1 MKLRTL
7 LALAV
12 LVAAPAGAAD
22 HTAKTDVYAVV
33 GARILPVSGPVV
45 ENGTLVMRDG
55 LIVAVGA
62 GVQAPAGARVFDGKG
77 LSVTPGLIDGFGGIG
92 LPAAGTG
99 RPGGAPSAVATG
111 GPVAPAAKPLAPEQN
126 ALERIRVA
134 DALKA
139 RDQGVTTALVVPRE
153 GVLPGRSVIV
163 NLSGGD
169 ADGMALRQPAF
180 LHLHLA
186 TLRREYPSSLMGT
199 IALARQALLDA
210 TRYRDA
216 WADYER
222 APRGKQRPR
231 FDASAAAWQDV
242 LAGRQTLMVTASRE
256 NDIRRAL
263 ALADEFKLQ
272 LAVAGAPQAH
282 RVAELLKQRK
292 LPLLVTVNFDPP
304 RAPAFGGFGGG
315 PDDEQEKREIEEAE
329 TNPAELQKAG
339 VSFALVS
346 GHAPSFLTG
355 LRRAVEKGLPA
366 DAALRASTLG
376 AAEVLGVADRT
387 GSLEPGKI
395 ANAVAWSGEPFA
407 KDSKVKL
414 VFVDGQLHQPEEETR
429 PVGGGGPGG
438 PGGPRPVDD
447 AKAAPGSAPA
457 APAPASSPAATASPQ
472 AAPVAPASGTIAIT
486 GGSILTMG
494 PQGTIEKGVLVLRD
508 GKIAAVGA
516 GVQVPAGARVIDAS
530 GRYVLPGLID
540 AHSHTAIE
548 GSVNEGSAIVTAE
561 VRIADVLDQHDINI
575 YRELAGGVTTIN
587 VLHGSANSI
596 GGQNA
601 IIKLRWGVKDP
612 QELLLKGAPR
622 GIKFALGENPKR
634 ANFNVPGQR
643 RYPAT
648 RMGVEVSLRQAF
660 SAARAYQREWA
671 EYEQKLKAAGPK
683 GEKPVAPRRD
693 LRLETLKDI
702 LEGRIDVHAH
712 CYRSDEI
719 LMLIRVAEE
728 FGFKIRTFQHVLEG
742 YKVASEIAKHG
753 AGASTFSDWWAYKM
767 EAWDAIP
774 YNAAIMAEKGVVVS
788 MNSDSNELARRL
800 YWEAAKAVK
809 YGGVSEQAALEMVT
823 LNPARQLRIDK
834 WVGSLEAGKD
844 ADVAI
849 FAAHPL
855 APGARVEMTLV
866 DGKLVFDR
874 QADLAARPAAK
885 ASGGAAASGQALA
898 GGAR

>member
-1 MKLRTL
+1 MKLGTL
-7 LALAV
+7 LALAA
-12 LVAAPAGAAD
+12 LAAAPAGAAD
-22 HTAKTDVYAVV
+22 HTAKADVYAVV
-33 GARILPVSGPVV
+33 GARILPVSGAPI
-45 ENGTLVMRDG
+45 EDGTLVMRDG

-62 GVQAPAGARVFDGKG
+62 GVQVPAGARVFVGKG
-77 LSVTPGLIDGFGGIG
+77 LTVTPGLIDGFGGIG
-92 LPAAGTG
+92 LPGSGG
-99 RPGGAPSAVATG
+99 RAGAPGAGAS
-111 GPVAPAAKPLAPEQN
+111 PAPAAKPLAPEQN

-139 RDQGVTTALVVPRE
+139 RDQGVTTALVIPRE
-153 GVLPGRSVIV
+153 GVLPGRSAIV
-163 NLSGGD
+163 NLSGDD
-169 ADGMALRQPAF
+169 ADGMALRQTAF

-199 IALARQALLDA
+199 LALARQSLLDA
-210 TRYRDA
+210 ARYRDA

-222 APRGKQRPR
+222 QPRGKPRPR
-231 FDASAAAWQDV
+231 FDAAAVAWQDV

-263 ALADEFKLQ
+263 ALADEFEIK

-282 RVAELLKQRK
+282 RVAELVKQRK

-304 RAPAFGGFGGG
+304 QAPSFGGFGGG
-315 PDDEQEKREIEEAE
+315 PDEEQQKREIEEAE
-329 TNPAELQKAG
+329 ANPAELQKAG

-346 GHAPSFLTG
+346 GHAPSFLAG
-355 LRRAVEKGLPA
+355 LRRAVEKGLAA

-376 AAEVLGVADRT
+376 AAEVLGIADRT
-387 GSLEPGKI
+387 GSLEAGKL
-395 ANAVAWSGEPFA
+395 ANAVAWTGEPFA

-414 VFVDGQLHQPEEETR
+414 VFVDGKLYQPEEEAR
-429 PVGGGGPGG
+429 ASGRGGPGG

-447 AKAAPGSAPA
+447 AKAAPAAAPTAAASPAPVASPAAPAQAAAPA
-457 APAPASSPAATASPQ
+457 APASS
-472 AAPVAPASGTIAIT
+472 TIAIT
-486 GGSILTMG
+486 GGTLVTMG

-548 GSVNEGSAIVTAE
+548 GSVNEGSDIVTAE
-561 VRIADVLDQHDINI
+561 VRIADVLDQHDVNI

-634 ANFNVPGQR
+634 ASFNVPGQR

-660 SAARAYQREWA
+660 SAAQAYRREWA
-671 EYEQKLKAAGPK
+671 EYERKLKAAGPK

-719 LMLIRVAEE
+719 LMLIRVADD

-788 MNSDSNELARRL
+788 LNSDSNELARRL

-834 WVGSLEAGKD
+834 WVGSLETGKD

-866 DGKLVFDR
+866 DGNVAFDR
-874 QADLAARPAAK
+874 QQDLAARAPAKTA
-885 ASGGAAASGQALA
+885 GGAAGSGADQA